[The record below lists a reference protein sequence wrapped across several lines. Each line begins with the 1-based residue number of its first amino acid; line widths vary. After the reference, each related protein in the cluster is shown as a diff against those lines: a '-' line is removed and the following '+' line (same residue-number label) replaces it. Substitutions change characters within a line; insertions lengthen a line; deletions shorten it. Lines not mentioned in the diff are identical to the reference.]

1 MWRSHAKRKAERVL
15 GKCGYSL
22 SAIGSFWWT
31 IHGKKFSRFYGS
43 DSRLWFAVVVI
54 GIIEGYVLLPVGLA
68 SFLGAFFLIALVVW
82 RVAVN
87 YWLRRDSSVVQFNPT
102 SNLASLS
109 STNLV

>member
-1 MWRSHAKRKAERVL
+1 LAFSGGPSTEKSSSLHLWR
-15 GKCGYSL
+15 
-22 SAIGSFWWT
+22 
-31 IHGKKFSRFYGS
+31 RFAA
-43 DSRLWFAVVVI
+43 LWFAVVVI
-54 GIIEGYVLLPVGLA
+54 GFIEGYVLLPVGLA

-109 STNLV
+109 STNVVSFLP